1 MRNTALKRI
10 LLLSSALALIVTIYI
25 CVEEIK
31 KRNTPADFNVSVISQ
46 QETSSIDI
54 SKYSSNILL
63 TTAAKQNITLKQN
76 VELDVPFVNQ
86 NPELP
91 TGCEITSLT
100 CVLLYWGFD
109 IDKQTLA
116 KNYLPMSN
124 ESGEGMFIH
133 YFFGSPWQT
142 SGMGCFAPTIVTA
155 ANHFLNDNQSAKKAH
170 SISYSSV
177 NTLFSELCNGNPVI
191 VWTSFNYDEKDVTYK
206 DIEQPDGSHFSW
218 PSYEHCVVL
227 SGYDLEKN
235 TVTLTD
241 PTYGIVQ
248 RNLDDFTYFYQKY
261 FYQAV
266 VIK

>member
-1 MRNTALKRI
+1 MKNIVLKRI
-10 LLLSSALALIVTIYI
+10 LLISSALALIITIYI

-31 KRNTPADFNVSVISQ
+31 KRNTPTDFKVSVISQ
-46 QETSSIDI
+46 QETSSVDT
-54 SKYSSNILL
+54 SKYSSNIIL
-63 TTAAKQNITLKQN
+63 TTAAENDITFEQT

-100 CVLLYWGFD
+100 SVLLYLGFN

-116 KNYLPMSN
+116 RNYLPMSN
-124 ESGEGMFIH
+124 ETGEGMFIN

-142 SGMGCFAPTIVTA
+142 SGMGCFAPAIVTA
-155 ANHFLNDNQSAKKAH
+155 ANNFLTYNQSDKKAY

-177 NTLFSELCNGNPVI
+177 NTLFSELSNGNPVI
-191 VWTSFNYDEKDVTYK
+191 VWTSFNYNEKEIIYK
-206 DIEQPDGSHFSW
+206 DIAQPNGSHFSW

-227 SGYDLEKN
+227 SGYDLENN

>member
-1 MRNTALKRI
+1 MKNIVLKRI
-10 LLLSSALALIVTIYI
+10 LLLSSVFALIVTIYI

-31 KRNTPADFNVSVISQ
+31 KKNIPADFDVSVISQ
-46 QETSSIDI
+46 QETSSVDT
-54 SKYSSNILL
+54 SKYSSNIIL
-63 TTAAKQNITLKQN
+63 TTAAEQDITLKQS

-91 TGCEITSLT
+91 TGCEVTSLT
-100 CVLLYWGFD
+100 CVLLYLGFD
-109 IDKQTLA
+109 IDKETLA

-124 ESGEGMFIH
+124 EIGEGMFIN
-133 YFFGSPWQT
+133 YFFGSPWLN

-155 ANHFLNDNQSAKKAH
+155 ANNFLKDNQTEKKAH
-170 SISYSSV
+170 SISYSSI
-177 NTLFSELCNGNPVI
+177 NTLFSELSNGNPVI

-206 DIEQPDGSHFSW
+206 DIAQPNGSYFSW

-227 SGYDLEKN
+227 SGYNLEEN